1 VQSVE
6 KAFRVLEAFAA
17 EHRPLSLAEIAKA
30 TGMDRSGAQRLC
42 YTLRKL
48 GYLDLDEQV
57 RGHVPGLRLL
67 DRSYDFLRM
76 HPLAQRATT
85 PLMELRRVTQERVD
99 LSLPDDLTIIYAVRL
114 QSKRESFI
122 ATLVGRRLPTFCSSG
137 GRAML
142 AQLDDR
148 RIEDVLAR
156 SDRRP
161 LTPKT
166 ITDLPSLR
174 RKIAEARAA
183 GYALTL
189 EERLLGEIALAA
201 AIVDRAGAPIGAVHV
216 AGSLAEWEPEAF
228 CKRMAPLA
236 IETAKSLSG

>member
-1 VQSVE
+1 MSKAISKGADVSELDPRLFVQSVE

-114 QSKRESFI
+114 QSKRESVI
-122 ATLVGRRLPTFCSSG
+122 ATLVGRRLGQRWCWRNG
-137 GRAML
+137 GLGAAGGDRVVEAVTIGHGCPSHW
-142 AQLDDR
+142 QVSPSPDR
-148 RIEDVLAR
+148 R
-156 SDRRP
+156 RRR
-161 LTPKT
+161 
-166 ITDLPSLR
+166 D
-174 RKIAEARAA
+174 
-183 GYALTL
+183 
-189 EERLLGEIALAA
+189 
-201 AIVDRAGAPIGAVHV
+201 
-216 AGSLAEWEPEAF
+216 
-228 CKRMAPLA
+228 
-236 IETAKSLSG
+236 